1 MASGPTAPLTA
12 YRIADRRHP
21 IFDGAG
27 ATQQGGRWNSPGR
40 PLIYASETFAGALLE
55 QLARANIGTLPRTQ

>member
-1 MASGPTAPLTA
+1 MGPLTA

-27 ATQQGGRWNSPGR
+27 AARQGGRWNAPGR
-40 PLIYASETFAGALLE
+40 HLIHASVSFAGALLE
-55 QLARANIGTLPRTQ
+55 QLARANMGTSPWT